1 MYERGEMEKLERD
14 AKELRRLVQET
25 SAVATLAVFAA
36 VIIVPMIYGYAQ
48 HVQTALDGEVRF
60 CNRRTTDLFWEF
72 IKLGNAVGGREKRS
86 TWLGR
91 RRKAQSHRLFQRD
104 AASEYS
110 NDSLF
115 DQNYSSAFL
124 SSPAVANSF
133 TGATGYGGYGGDSL
147 LNSASNFPQQQQQQN
162 DLCSC
167 QIGPPG
173 PPGPP
178 GTDGEDGARGPPG
191 EIQDIPLPPGPP
203 GPPGPSGVLGLD
215 GIRGPAGNIGPIGPP
230 GYAGERGM
238 DGPRGPD
245 GPPGPNDATYREA
258 LSPLMMENEL
268 SVESEKL
275 EQLRSVR
282 RIAIATFAL
291 FTTTVVMSII
301 VTPMLYNYVHQIRIS
316 LEDELEF
323 CRHRTNQLYALYE
336 TVCGESS
343 NNDHIMIIVG
353 IRKNAHGARTKRTTL
368 QRGYGIAAVRA
379 YHGIEIDR
387 QQHGA
392 NENGDNLAKAEY
404 QHEDISPLHADSAV
418 CCSCGIGPAGKPG
431 QRGPPGKKGMDGV
444 PGKQGK
450 KGEDAP
456 SIESSVIT
464 ICYNCYEGEMGPP
477 GLPGVKGLPGAPGV
491 PGVPGS
497 SGEDSVDSVNYGSF
511 ATKRR
516 GRPGEPGPPGP
527 RGPPGP
533 AGAPG
538 NPGIPGV
545 ADERCRG
552 QPGAAGVAG
561 KEGLQG
567 ISGTTGCPGQPGP
580 RGPQGPQGNVGAPGR
595 PGYPGP
601 YGEVGPAGKAGANG
615 GCGHCRIRLTSGND
629 Y

>member
-133 TGATGYGGYGGDSL
+133 TGATGNGGYGGDSL
-147 LNSASNFPQQQQQQN
+147 VNSASNFPQQQQQQN

-178 GTDGEDGARGPPG
+178 GTDGEDGVDGEPGNKGPPGQDTPKGYQPPKDWCFDCPQAPPGPPGRPGPKGFPGLPGPPGPDGSPPFDAYAMAGPPGPPGPQGLSGPAGPQGARGPPG

-245 GPPGPNDATYREA
+245 GPPGP
-258 LSPLMMENEL
+258 
-268 SVESEKL
+268 V
-275 EQLRSVR
+275 
-282 RIAIATFAL
+282 
-291 FTTTVVMSII
+291 
-301 VTPMLYNYVHQIRIS
+301 
-316 LEDELEF
+316 
-323 CRHRTNQLYALYE
+323 
-336 TVCGESS
+336 
-343 NNDHIMIIVG
+343 
-353 IRKNAHGARTKRTTL
+353 
-368 QRGYGIAAVRA
+368 
-379 YHGIEIDR
+379 
-387 QQHGA
+387 
-392 NENGDNLAKAEY
+392 
-404 QHEDISPLHADSAV
+404 
-418 CCSCGIGPAGKPG
+418 
-431 QRGPPGKKGMDGV
+431 GPPGQAGPTGDCEYC
-444 PGKQGK
+444 PT
-450 KGEDAP
+450 P
-456 SIESSVIT
+456 RT
-464 ICYNCYEGEMGPP
+464 PP
-477 GLPGVKGLPGAPGV
+477 G
-491 PGVPGS
+491 
-497 SGEDSVDSVNYGSF
+497 Y
-511 ATKRR
+511 
-516 GRPGEPGPPGP
+516 
-527 RGPPGP
+527 
-533 AGAPG
+533 
-538 NPGIPGV
+538 
-545 ADERCRG
+545 
-552 QPGAAGVAG
+552 
-561 KEGLQG
+561 
-567 ISGTTGCPGQPGP
+567 
-580 RGPQGPQGNVGAPGR
+580 
-595 PGYPGP
+595 
-601 YGEVGPAGKAGANG
+601 
-615 GCGHCRIRLTSGND
+615 
-629 Y
+629 